1 MNIWLQI
8 KGEGFAKKDI
18 LVLENEKFYS
28 KNNIIMTYLSSSLPD
43 FSELTC
49 NVIAGESIERAK
61 IIEQKKISF
70 PTKSSVISFFNR
82 ILFKFITSEV
92 RIDITIINKGNGK
105 LSITFSKGNSSYS
118 FDINCDVQNNNE
130 DNIDDIKHTNK
141 ELPQTIIIKNIDLF
155 RDLLEPL
162 YSSIDE
168 RDMYIEKWE
177 KTISLIPNGSTLK
190 EVFDNFKN
198 DIDIWFNVLFSW
210 GIKRDKC
217 VRYNKNSYNSDFYDI
232 IFSENDIKTS
242 TYRVVTPYWSYIY
255 NDGKYNKEIL
265 IKKGLLQIWEL

>member
-8 KGEGFAKKDI
+8 KGEGFTKKDI

-28 KNNIIMTYLSSSLPD
+28 KNNIIMAYLSSSLPD

-70 PTKSSVISFFNR
+70 PTKSLVISFFNR
-82 ILFKFITSEV
+82 ILFNFITSEI

-105 LSITFSKGNSSYS
+105 LSIIFSKGNSSYS
-118 FDINCDVQNNNE
+118 FEINCEVQNNNE
-130 DNIDDIKHTNK
+130 DNIDDINK
-141 ELPQTIIIKNIDLF
+141 ELPKTIFIKNIDLF
-155 RDLLEPL
+155 KDLLEPL

-168 RDMYIEKWE
+168 RDMYIERWE
-177 KTISLIPNGSTLK
+177 KAILSIPNGNTLI
-190 EVFDNFKN
+190 EVFENFRN
-198 DIDIWFNVLFSW
+198 DIDIWFNILFSW

-217 VRYNKNSYNSDFYDI
+217 VKYNKESYNCDFYEIRD
-232 IFSENDIKTS
+232 SENVTKNS

-255 NDGKYNKEIL
+255 NDGKNNKEIL